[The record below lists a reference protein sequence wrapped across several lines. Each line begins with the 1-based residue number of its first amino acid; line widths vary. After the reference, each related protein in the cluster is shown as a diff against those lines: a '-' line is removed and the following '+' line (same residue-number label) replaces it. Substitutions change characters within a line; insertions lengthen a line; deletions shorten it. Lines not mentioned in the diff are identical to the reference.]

1 MTYTYFQVLI
11 AIIAVG
17 LCSRFFG
24 WAGFAG
30 AIIGQILFMVLDANG
45 VL

>member
-1 MTYTYFQVLI
+1 MNYFQIII
-11 AIIAVG
+11 ALIAVG

-30 AIIGQILFMVLDANG
+30 AMIGQIGFMILSANG

>member
-1 MTYTYFQVLI
+1 MMTYFQVLI
-11 AIIAVG
+11 ALIAVG

-30 AIIGQILFMVLDANG
+30 AMFGQILFMVLDAYG
-45 VL
+45 VV

>member
-1 MTYTYFQVLI
+1 MTYSYFQVLI
-11 AIIAVG
+11 AVIAAG
-17 LCSRFFG
+17 LCTRWFG

-30 AIIGQILFMVLDANG
+30 AIVGQILFMVLDANG